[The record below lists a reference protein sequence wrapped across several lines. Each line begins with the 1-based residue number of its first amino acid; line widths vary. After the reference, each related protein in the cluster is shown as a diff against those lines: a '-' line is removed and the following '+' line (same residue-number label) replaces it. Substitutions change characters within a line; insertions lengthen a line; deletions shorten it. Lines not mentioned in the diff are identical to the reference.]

1 MVGCV
6 GLEPTTTSSQTMHST
21 TELTTDILYKE
32 IIKLSLPLIKTKT
45 VITTFLRIIEKNNEY
60 C

>member
-21 TELTTDILYKE
+21 TELTTDIFYKE
-32 IIKLSLPLIKTKT
+32 SASTLKI
-45 VITTFLRIIEKNNEY
+45 VITTFLRLIEKNNEY
-60 C
+60 Y